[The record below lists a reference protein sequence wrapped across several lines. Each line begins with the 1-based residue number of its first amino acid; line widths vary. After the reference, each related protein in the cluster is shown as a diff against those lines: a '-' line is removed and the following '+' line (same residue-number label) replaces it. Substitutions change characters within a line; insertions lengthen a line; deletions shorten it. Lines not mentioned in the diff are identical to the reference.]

1 MLASAPQIPTP
12 HEVDWLERLA
22 LPVWLFDADNAL
34 VYLNQAASQWLHRS
48 PRRLLGQRPAQWLDM
63 TSAALL
69 SDATRHAREEDR
81 RVVLPR
87 ARITLSEG
95 AEHFADITLTA
106 VSDTDRLIGHVLV
119 EATPTAE
126 FAGDDPAQLLPAA
139 LHASLRGLAHE
150 VRNPLAGLRG
160 AAQLLERRVED
171 VEARRYL
178 DVIRAETDR
187 LHALV
192 ERLLTP
198 SPPQPLVEVVLHEVI
213 ERVRFL
219 IEVEAGWAVRIVR
232 DYDPSVPNIA
242 GDADRLIQ
250 AVLNLARNAL
260 EAGASEVRLRTRVEH
275 GIRIG
280 DIAHRQAVR
289 LDVIDNGRGVS
300 DALTERVFLPLVSGR
315 SEGTGLG
322 LTLSQEI
329 AREHAGSLSF
339 RSRPGHT
346 VFTLLLP
353 IPAPSMPPSQASHE

>member
-1 MLASAPQIPTP
+1 MANDSAASSRNFQAP
-12 HEVDWLERLA
+12 WLELLA
-22 LPVWLFDADNAL
+22 LPLWLVDSEDVL
-34 VYLNQAASQWLHRS
+34 VYANPAATQWLHRS
-48 PRRLLGQRPAQWLDM
+48 PRRLVGQRLGHWLEPA
-63 TSAALL
+63 SATLL
-69 SDATRHAREEDR
+69 ESGSRRAREENR

-87 ARITLSEG
+87 ARLALAEG
-95 AEHFADITLTA
+95 QEHFADITLTA
-106 VSDTDRLIGHVLV
+106 LMEGSRALVLV
-119 EATPTAE
+119 EAMPVNE
-126 FAGDDPAQLLPAA
+126 FAGVDPAQALPAA

-160 AAQLLERRVED
+160 AAQLLERRID
-171 VEARRYL
+171 DADARRYL

-198 SPPQPLVEVVLHEVI
+198 SPPQPLVEMVLHEVT

-260 EAGASEVRLRTRVEH
+260 EAEATEVRLRTRVEH

-280 DIAHRQAVR
+280 DVAHRQAVR
-289 LDVIDNGRGVS
+289 LDVIDNGRGV
-300 DALTERVFLPLVSGR
+300 AEGLTERVFLPLVSGR
-315 SEGTGLG
+315 SNGTGLG
-322 LTLSQEI
+322 LTLAQEI

-346 VFTLLLP
+346 VFTLMLP
-353 IPAPSMPPSQASHE
+353 VPAPPPTALPREESA